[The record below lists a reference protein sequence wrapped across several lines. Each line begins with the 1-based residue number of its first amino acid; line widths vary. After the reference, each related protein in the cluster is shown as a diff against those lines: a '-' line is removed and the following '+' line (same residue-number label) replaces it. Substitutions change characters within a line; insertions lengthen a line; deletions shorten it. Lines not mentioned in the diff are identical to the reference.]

1 MNNETWTRVDQY
13 LAGQLLPRDEV
24 LETALRASDAAG
36 LPSINVTPTQGA
48 LLQMFARLCGA
59 RRILEIG
66 TLGGYSTIWLARALP
81 HDGRLITLEAD
92 EQYAAIARAN
102 IGRAGLGGVVEIRT
116 GRALESLPVLARES
130 RAPFDLTFI
139 DADKV
144 STPEY
149 FAAAL
154 DMSHPGSLIIVDNV
168 IRNGAVA
175 DAATT
180 DASVRGMRRFF
191 DVLKSEPRVS
201 ATAVQTVGGK
211 GYDGF
216 AVALVLDSARP
227 RG

>member
-1 MNNETWTRVDQY
+1 MNNDTWTRVDQY
-13 LAGQLLPRDEV
+13 LAGQLLQPDEA
-24 LETALRASDAAG
+24 LEAALRSSDAAG
-36 LPSINVTPTQGA
+36 LPSINVSPTQGA

-81 HDGRLITLEAD
+81 PDGRLITLEAD
-92 EQYAAIARAN
+92 EQHAAIARAN

-130 RAPFDLTFI
+130 RARFDLTFI
-139 DADKV
+139 DADKA

-154 DMSHPGSLIIVDNV
+154 DMSRPGSLIIVDNV

-180 DASVRGMRRFF
+180 DANVRGMRRFF
-191 DVLKSEPRVS
+191 E
-201 ATAVQTVGGK
+201 
-211 GYDGF
+211 
-216 AVALVLDSARP
+216 
-227 RG
+227 